1 MNRTEMTGS
10 PDFQYSSEHVVP
22 FSLRPQ
28 CAREDSSV
36 MQRKIQS
43 ASNSSGV
50 VLVTQSFPTLCDP
63 MNCSR
68 PGSSVHETFRQE
80 YWSGFPFPFFREV
93 CISLRLI
100 TTIKSHQLEDS
111 SRSLHFSDPVSSL
124 KLV

>member
-22 FSLRPQ
+22 FSLTPQ
-28 CAREDSSV
+28 CVHEDSSV
-36 MQRKIQS
+36 TQRKTQS
-43 ASNSSGV
+43 AANSSGV
-50 VLVTQSFPTLCDP
+50 MLVAQLFPTLCDT

-68 PGSSVHETFRQE
+68 PGSSVHEISQARILE
-80 YWSGFPFPFFREV
+80 WVAVSFFRGV
-93 CISLRLI
+93 CISLHLI
-100 TTIKSHQLEDS
+100 TTLKSHQLQDS